1 MNNTEYDT
9 FFEALGIS
17 EDAKLDYAQILR
29 HLHTP
34 KNLRHLKKVLERFL
48 ETYSDAWLEDIRID
62 GMLVDYTH
70 NALNTAR
77 SLLATAQNL
86 PTSHHFHCN
95 IIKRLSKKG
104 PRTQRTKQS
113 PDASKVKLYKTLRGT
128 FKSNPYY
135 SLHFLLNTENADF
148 FKWLRQI
155 LFVIPMIVKDKV
167 EDEEKL
173 KSYEPVFL
181 GLFFREMT
189 EREEALAWLSEKDC
203 SQCNNLKSF
212 VGWLYEYRY
221 YFRRRHDL
229 SFTDLK
235 EKGIKKSE
243 DQKLNAIALYHEISK
258 CIKILEIP
266 LGYRKQRRTT
276 ITRGPTERPPSTLV
290 PLYGVTA
297 LEGDVIVQL
306 ETLPEE
312 TDNNNVLYSIV
323 QVQLEDELVQAGEEV
338 FEQQQDEMYIFADQE
353 PMESYVVAFHARRLS
368 KAIMRRIERQHQ
380 YLSTS
385 LQCLSNS
392 QVHQL
397 LISTQKETDNWK
409 TMEAALVA
417 CICFFTARKPEQI
430 TYDSA
435 SDFSSETAT
444 IKLPAFTIQYAN
456 SIAPASILDNESLQ
470 DSSVRPALILPMP
483 EILLNSLIRYERN
496 YPGFGKFLELGEFCR
511 QNSDFQNFLPDY
523 ENLHITPQQLANHL
537 FIKACA
543 MFGSACAT
551 LMFNRPAPG
560 SQARLYYTSL
570 SAAVLEQRYRQLVIQ
585 VLNDAGIETATF
597 TNSEVIKQDTVL
609 GCRQAPTL
617 ASYRTLLDGLKNDL
631 ATLSKNDLSPDWVR
645 FHNRFTAYCV
655 VAQGLL
661 TGIRPTHSGFINYA
675 DMLLEARV
683 AVVRDKDSA
692 DEYHTR
698 TIPLHP
704 VAIKIAKAYKEHIE
718 AIAGRL
724 HRIGMLTQWHAANC
738 PTPFFFTNTQN
749 LDNRYKVAIMPFK
762 PSLLSQE
769 LQLHFNLPPNSNR
782 KLLRSELERKAVPA
796 ICIDALLGHANLGET
811 LWHPHATLSLEDV
824 RQTLL
829 PHLDELVTSLGIQA
843 LTGMQT

>member
-1 MNNTEYDT
+1 MSHTEYDDALK
-9 FFEALGIS
+9 ELGIVDGDQL
-17 EDAKLDYAQILR
+17 EYAELLR
-29 HLHTP
+29 YLHTP
-34 KNLRHLKKVLERFL
+34 TDLKYLHAVLTNFISTFSEG
-48 ETYSDAWLEDIRID
+48 WLEDISVNGETVSFTHKSLALSQKLIESIQESERSKICFRPTD
-62 GMLVDYTH
+62 ETKLEKIFHGELEDYPFYAIYFLINNV
-70 NALNTAR
+70 NAN
-77 SLLATAQNL
+77 
-86 PTSHHFHCN
+86 
-95 IIKRLSKKG
+95 
-104 PRTQRTKQS
+104 
-113 PDASKVKLYKTLRGT
+113 
-128 FKSNPYY
+128 
-135 SLHFLLNTENADF
+135 F
-148 FKWLRQI
+148 FRWLRQV
-155 LFVIPMIVKDKV
+155 LFAIPQIIKDRTS
-167 EDEEKL
+167 DEERL
-173 KSYEPVFL
+173 IPYEPVFL
-181 GLFFREMT
+181 GLFFRQMT
-189 EREEALAWLSEKDC
+189 EREEALEWLSEKNC

-221 YFRRRHDL
+221 YFRRRHNL

-235 EKGIKKSE
+235 AKGLKSSK
-243 DQKLNAIALYHEISK
+243 DVKLKAIALYHEISK

-266 LGYRKQRRTT
+266 LGHRKQRRTT
-276 ITRGPTERPPSTLV
+276 TTRGPAEQLPSTLV

-312 TDNNNVLYSIV
+312 TDDKNVLYSVV

-353 PMESYVVAFHARRLS
+353 PMESYVAAFHARRLS

-409 TMEAALVA
+409 TIEAALVA

-456 SIAPASILDNESLQ
+456 SIAPASILDNKSLQ
-470 DSSVRPALILPMP
+470 DSSVRPALFLPMP
-483 EILLNSLIRYERN
+483 EILLNSLIGYERN

-570 SAAVLEQRYRQLVIQ
+570 SASVLEQRYRQLVIQ
-585 VLNDAGIETATF
+585 ILSDAGIETAAF
-597 TNSEVIKQDTVL
+597 ANSESIKQDSVL

-617 ASYRTLLDGLKNDL
+617 ASYRTSLDGLKNDL

-769 LQLHFNLPPNSNR
+769 LQPHFNLPPNSNR

-796 ICIDALLGHANLGET
+796 MCIDALLGHANLGET

-829 PHLDELVTSLGIQA
+829 PCLNELVTSLGIQV
-843 LTGMQT
+843 LTGVRI